1 MSYSTLI
8 GSLGVAILLIGFFC
22 NLFKYL
28 SQDSILYM
36 LLNIIGACL
45 SGYASYLIHFMP
57 FVILEG
63 TWCLVAA
70 FALFKKLTGD
80 HTNASKSGIS

>member
-1 MSYSTLI
+1 MSFSTFI
-8 GSLGVAILLIGFFC
+8 GSLGVTILLIAFFC

-28 SQDSILYM
+28 HQNSKLYM
-36 LLNIIGACL
+36 ALNIAGACL

-63 TWCLVAA
+63 TWCMVAA
-70 FALFKKLTGD
+70 LALFKKIAAERI
-80 HTNASKSGIS
+80 HASKSGIS

>member
-1 MSYSTLI
+1 MSFSTLI
-8 GSLGVAILLIGFFC
+8 GSLGVAILLIAFFC
-22 NLFKYL
+22 NLFKFL
-28 SQDSILYM
+28 TQDSTLYI

-63 TWCLVAA
+63 TWCIVAA
-70 FALFKKLTGD
+70 LALFKKLRSD
-80 HTNASKSGIS
+80 PSKVSKSGIS